1 MSAISNSESKM
12 HIGKNI
18 KKIRELNGIKQD
30 ALARDIN
37 MSQQD
42 ISDIEKRK
50 TVDDAT
56 LALIA
61 QALNVSTD
69 TIKHFDS
76 EALLRNVTNNFND
89 NAVVHLQ
96 NQNPSFYDQAM
107 QENHITSI
115 EKITE
120 LYERLL
126 QESRETLDRERAR
139 NANLEALVTKLRSE

>member
-61 QALNVSTD
+61 QALNVSKD
-69 TIKHFDS
+69 TIKNFDS

>member
-120 LYERLL
+120 LYDRLL

>member
-69 TIKHFDS
+69 TIRNFDS

-126 QESRETLDRERAR
+126 QEGREALDRERAR
-139 NANLEALVTKLRSE
+139 NENLEALINKLRGE

>member
-1 MSAISNSESKM
+1 
-12 HIGKNI
+12 
-18 KKIRELNGIKQD
+18 
-30 ALARDIN
+30 
-37 MSQQD
+37 MSQHD
-42 ISDIEKRK
+42 VSDIEKRK
-50 TVDDAT
+50 TVDEGT
-56 LALIA
+56 LTLIA

-69 TIKHFDS
+69 TIKNFDS

-126 QESRETLDRERAR
+126 QESREALDKERTR
-139 NANLEALVTKLRSE
+139 NASLEALVSKLRGE